1 MRSVVKIWL
10 GVEIIVKLVVTLLL
24 VFFALE
30 FLVFSFIPLDFMPN
44 SLKTLDILEELS
56 VNSELRSIALV
67 SFIVAVIIGLS
78 ALIAF
83 LTINKLD
90 TVDKKWKLTLNIIG
104 LFFMSSPIL
113 ALLIIFTPKKYLL
126 SQHPYFE

>member
-10 GVEIIVKLVVTLLL
+10 GVEIIIKLVVTLVL

-30 FLVFSFIPLDFMPN
+30 FLVFSFIPLDFLPT
-44 SLKTLDILEELS
+44 SLKTMDVIEELS
-56 VNSELRSIALV
+56 VNAELRSVAVV

-83 LTINKLD
+83 LAIKKLD
-90 TVDKKWKLTLNIIG
+90 TADKKWKLTLHIIG

-113 ALLIIFTPKKYLL
+113 ALLIVFTPKKYLL

>member
-10 GVEIIVKLVVTLLL
+10 GVEIIIKLVVTLIL

-30 FLVFSFIPLDFMPN
+30 FLVFSFIPEAFLPA
-44 SLKTLDILEELS
+44 SLKTLDVLENVS
-56 VNSELRSIALV
+56 IHSELRSIALASLV
-67 SFIVAVIIGLS
+67 LAVIIGLS

-83 LTINKLD
+83 LAVKKLD
-90 TVDKKWKLTLNIIG
+90 TADKKWKLTLHIIG

-113 ALLIIFTPKKYLL
+113 ALLIVFTPKKYLL